1 MRLLLS
7 RGLFTRLVVV
17 LSLSLLIGLFLQVI
31 GNGAASCDE
40 QIEQG
45 FLDGVK
51 TRAAGEKDLV
61 G

>member
-1 MRLLLS
+1 MP
-7 RGLFTRLVVV
+7 
-17 LSLSLLIGLFLQVI
+17 LSLAMATGTSLMVFSLGLLIMQALQVI
-31 GNGAASCDE
+31 GHRVASGDE